1 MELQT
6 YSDVTLFCVF
16 YAAPNADVGVRP
28 VNPANPDFNPSSTIE
43 AATHKGSF
51 VVALPVTSD
60 LAPQGNLVVY
70 YVRPDGEV
78 VSDMIQLNLPECSE
92 NKVGN
97 ISCKNFIVS

>member
-92 NKVGN
+92 NKVGDFCALN
-97 ISCKNFIVS
+97 WI